1 MRTRTILRA
10 AHGAIVALA
19 LAGCA
24 ETNLALHMGKRLDSG
39 SASPSEIHGAYK
51 IGNPYQVEGVSYT
64 PREDFAYDETGIA
77 SWYGPGFHARRTANG
92 AVFDQNAVTGAHPTL
107 QLPVKVQVTNL
118 ENGRSIAVLVNDRGP
133 FKRGR
138 IMDLSRRSA
147 QLLGFEGN
155 GTARVR
161 VRVLPEESLQ
171 LAASAGRKGAPPV
184 QVAAATQQPVPM
196 PRGEVTVAALP
207 PPANSAT
214 PVQPVALPAPAPV
227 AIERVRDTGL
237 YVQAGAFLQYDNA
250 DRLRLRLSRI
260 GPAAISPVER
270 GAQRFFRVRIGP
282 IATVAEADRALD
294 RVIAAGHAEA
304 RLVVD

>member
-1 MRTRTILRA
+1 
-10 AHGAIVALA
+10 
-19 LAGCA
+19 
-24 ETNLALHMGKRLDSG
+24 
-39 SASPSEIHGAYK
+39 
-51 IGNPYQVEGVSYT
+51 
-64 PREDFAYDETGIA
+64 
-77 SWYGPGFHARRTANG
+77 
-92 AVFDQNAVTGAHPTL
+92 
-107 QLPVKVQVTNL
+107 
-118 ENGRSIAVLVNDRGP
+118 
-133 FKRGR
+133 
-138 IMDLSRRSA
+138 
-147 QLLGFEGN
+147 
-155 GTARVR
+155 VR

-214 PVQPVALPAPAPV
+214 PVQPVALPASAPAPV
-227 AIERVRDTGL
+227 VIERVRDTGL

-260 GPAAISPVER
+260 GPAAISPVVR

>member
-10 AHGAIVALA
+10 VQGAIVGLA

-24 ETNLALHMGKRLDSG
+24 ETNLAVHLGKKLDNG
-39 SASPSEIHGAYK
+39 IASPNDVHGTYK
-51 IGNPYQVEGVSYT
+51 IGNPYQVEGVWYT

-107 QLPVKVQVTNL
+107 QLPSKVQVTNL
-118 ENGRSIAVLVNDRGP
+118 ENGRSIGVLVNDRGP

-138 IMDLSRRSA
+138 IMDLSRRAA
-147 QLLGFEGN
+147 QLLGFEGS

-171 LAASAGRKGAPPV
+171 LAAAAGRKGEPI
-184 QVAAATQQPVPM
+184 QLAAAQPVPL

-207 PPANSAT
+207 PPQAPGAVSI
-214 PVQPVALPAPAPV
+214 QPVALPAPV
-227 AIERVRDTGL
+227 AVEPVRDTGL

-250 DRLRLRLSRI
+250 DRLRLRLSRL
-260 GPAAISPVER
+260 GPAAISPVVR
-270 GAQRFFRVRIGP
+270 GEQRFFRVRIGP
-282 IATVAEADRALD
+282 IATVAEADRTLE
-294 RVIAAGHAEA
+294 RVVAAGHSEA